1 MTSPSPSRRPGVDE
15 RVFVRARKPLRPN
28 YSVSEAQLGVVL
40 LAVLAAVLGWIAWRG
55 AHPDP
60 ALTSAGPGLVR
71 RAAAEKADRG
81 PLPGGLAPPGWREEK
96 LGSFGPNDLYVKI
109 DGREGYYK
117 ALGFERLTCVTL
129 VGPSG
134 KDTVDL
140 ELYDLGRAANALG
153 AASGELPQGAAPEFK
168 DGSLSLLDKN
178 ALYLTRG
185 RYYLR
190 AIGSDEGEAVRGL
203 LERVK
208 EQFLAALPAER
219 LPWAYALFGGLGVAP
234 DKVSYLA
241 ENAFS
246 FGFAKDV
253 EVGLLPDGE
262 TELFVAPAADAARA
276 RELARRFEKGF
287 SDYGTP
293 LGSVA
298 GARWFKDKYL
308 SRASAAVAQ
317 GRLVVG
323 VHGAQDER
331 TGAASL
337 EKLRV
342 AARALP
348 ADTDFTAPAGSG
360 KEE

>member
-1 MTSPSPSRRPGVDE
+1 MSSPGKRLGVEE
-15 RVFVRARKPLRPN
+15 RVLVRARKPFRPG
-28 YSVSEAQLGVVL
+28 YSVKEAELGFAFLALLVL
-40 LAVLAAVLGWIAWRG
+40 VLAWIAWRG

-60 ALTSAGPGLVR
+60 SLTAAGPGLVR
-71 RAAAEKADRG
+71 RTAEKVDRG
-81 PLPGGLAPPGWREEK
+81 QMPPDLAPPGWHEEK
-96 LGSFGPNDLYVKI
+96 LGAFGPKDLYVKI

-129 VGPSG
+129 VGPGG
-134 KDTVDL
+134 KETVDL

-153 AASGELPQGAAPEFK
+153 AASGELPQGAAPEFR

-203 LERVK
+203 LARIRER
-208 EQFLAALPAER
+208 FLAALPAER
-219 LPWAYALFGGLGVAP
+219 LPWSYALFGGLGVAP

-246 FGFAKDV
+246 FGFARNV

-262 TELFVAPAADAARA
+262 TELFVAPTADAAHA
-276 RELARRFEKGF
+276 LELARRFEKGF
-287 SDYGTP
+287 SDYGEA
-293 LGSVA
+293 LGRRA
-298 GARWFKDKYL
+298 GARWFKDRYL

-317 GRLVVG
+317 DRLVVG
-323 VHGAQDER
+323 VHGARDER
-331 TGAASL
+331 AGAASL
-337 EKLRV
+337 EKLR
-342 AARALP
+342 AAVRALP
-348 ADTDFTAPAGSG
+348 ADTDFAPPPESA